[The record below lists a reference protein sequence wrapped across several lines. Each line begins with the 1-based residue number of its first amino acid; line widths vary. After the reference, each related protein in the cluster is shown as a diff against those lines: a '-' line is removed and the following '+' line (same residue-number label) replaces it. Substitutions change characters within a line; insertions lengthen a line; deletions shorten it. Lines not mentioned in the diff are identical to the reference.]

1 MKNSASRTLVAGL
14 AIALVLVGCSTSP
27 STSSTSSATAANG
40 ARLTVNRIANFG
52 GGVTLLVSVV
62 GKQVAALPRGQNYDG
77 YLTPGTHV
85 LSATVAPNFINTPA
99 WQKQLNVKAGQAY
112 SFTATWQG
120 QNLALVQN
128 Q

>member
-52 GGVTLLVSVV
+52 GGVTLLLSVD
-62 GKQVAALPRGQNYDG
+62 GKQVAQLPRGQNYDG

-85 LSATVAPNFINTPA
+85 LSATVAPNFNTPP

-120 QNLALVQN
+120 QNVVLVQN